1 MARSRSVFVVELLV
15 TVYNIK
21 ILSVA
26 EKCFYGEF
34 MSPATIVVLLN
45 VLRSSYKFFGILT
58 RFEIS

>member
-1 MARSRSVFVVELLV
+1 VARSRSVFVVELLV

-45 VLRSSYKFFGILT
+45 VLRSSYKVPEILWD
-58 RFEIS
+58 FNQI